1 MSNVYSR
8 ILEPKIINDEFEG
21 KHAVIN
27 MPDMRTMLE
36 CIYEN
41 KLFFDRV
48 GEAGSE
54 REQWIYGKHIVGREN
69 LKRALEIGKTSDAV
83 INLYKRLRSKVEGK
97 MNISKFVGK
106 GLSCKR
112 KRVSRDDGDDLS
124 MSRLMGGNDQ
134 YWNTTIRKS
143 KRANV
148 RIGMNVSMSW
158 QHKEENFARLGAILA
173 LTSDMLTKMGYA
185 VEVIAYQFGGYASDG
200 THDWKYLGISIP
212 IKKPNEPLDINRL
225 MSAGLSGLFRDFIF
239 GLKQQQY
246 KSNETLGYQAE
257 TTDTYKREM
266 NLLHVVEQRFCSS
279 DDKAVDGLAQ
289 ALQNIAEKPKWFR
302 G

>member
-1 MSNVYSR
+1 
-8 ILEPKIINDEFEG
+8 
-21 KHAVIN
+21 
-27 MPDMRTMLE
+27 
-36 CIYEN
+36 
-41 KLFFDRV
+41 
-48 GEAGSE
+48 
-54 REQWIYGKHIVGREN
+54 
-69 LKRALEIGKTSDAV
+69 
-83 INLYKRLRSKVEGK
+83 
-97 MNISKFVGK
+97 
-106 GLSCKR
+106 
-112 KRVSRDDGDDLS
+112 
-124 MSRLMGGNDQ
+124 
-134 YWNTTIRKS
+134 
-143 KRANV
+143 
-148 RIGMNVSMSW
+148 MNVSMSW

-257 TTDTYKREM
+257 TTDTFKREL